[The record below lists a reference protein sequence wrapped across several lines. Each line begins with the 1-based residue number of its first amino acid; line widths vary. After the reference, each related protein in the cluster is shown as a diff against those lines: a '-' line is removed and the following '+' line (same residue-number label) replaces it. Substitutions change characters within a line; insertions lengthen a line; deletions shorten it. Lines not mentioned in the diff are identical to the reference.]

1 MKKLTIILSVIGLL
15 LMSMPMNAS
24 AASFKDD
31 GSGNF
36 CNDADIS
43 AGKYG
48 TFKAGDVCYKYTDSA
63 NGIKEWTYR
72 LTTKTN
78 VKTIYLEV
86 QPSSS
91 IEIQSIKAGSGLL
104 KADDTKTSTGNA
116 LLLFATNSNGINSGE
131 KVTLFTVVTKDLAT
145 EGCYLNVSPLNPA
158 CQVIAN
164 TYLDKNGNI
173 ITKEQYEEVCEG
185 VTPTDP
191 DVPDTPNTGNPIPYI
206 AVGGGLVA
214 LAGVYFYSRKSN
226 KMYKI

>member
-15 LMSMPMNAS
+15 LAVLPMNAS
-24 AASFKDD
+24 AAGFKDD

-43 AGKYG
+43 AGRYG

-78 VKTIYLEV
+78 VKTVYLEV

-91 IEIQSIKAGSGLL
+91 IEIQSITAGSGIL
-104 KADDTKTSTGNA
+104 KADDTKTSTGNSLF
-116 LLLFATNSNGINSGE
+116 LLTANSNGINSGE
-131 KVTLFTVVTKDLAT
+131 TVTLFKVVTKDLAT
-145 EGCYLNVSPLNPA
+145 EGCYLNISPLNPA

-164 TYLDKNGNI
+164 TYLDKNGNV
-173 ITKEQYEEVCEG
+173 ITKEQYAEVCEG
-185 VTPTDP
+185 ITPGDP
-191 DVPDTPNTGNPIPYI
+191 DIPDTPNTGNPIPYI
-206 AVGGGLVA
+206 AVGGGLIA
-214 LAGVYFYSRKSN
+214 IAGVYFYSRKSN

>member
-1 MKKLTIILSVIGLL
+1 MKKITIILSVIGLL
-15 LMSMPMNAS
+15 LAFVPMNAS
-24 AASFKDD
+24 AAGFQDD

-43 AGKYG
+43 GGQYG
-48 TFKAGDVCYKYTDSA
+48 TFKKGDVCYKYTDSA

-72 LTTKTN
+72 LTTKSN
-78 VKTIYLEV
+78 LKTIYLEV

-104 KADDTKTSTGNA
+104 KADDTKTSTGNSI
-116 LLLFATNSNGINSGE
+116 LLLSANSNGINSGE

-145 EGCYLNVSPLNPA
+145 EGCYLNVSPLSTG

-164 TYLDKNGNI
+164 TYFDKNGNI
-173 ITKEQYEEVCEG
+173 ITEEQYNEVCGGKGPEE
-185 VTPTDP
+185 P
-191 DVPDTPNTGNPIPYI
+191 DIPDTPNTGNPIPYI
-206 AVGGGLVA
+206 AVGGGLIA
-214 LAGVYFYSRKSN
+214 IAGVYFYSKKSN